1 MEVVNGKKGAREMS
15 ESILIV
21 KILYVL
27 IHGLIAVYDF
37 SFYRIPNLFLA
48 ALLVLYGFFAPFSL
62 SLDGLVNS
70 LIVFGVVLSIGF
82 ALFILKIIGGG
93 DAKYIAVAS
102 LWVGFPGVIQLLFFI
117 TTAGALLA
125 LVYLFLRYYMAKSSD
140 WVWMQIQKAER
151 RLPILQYVWFGS
163 GRGPEEG
170 SRENIEAR
178 MIPYGV
184 AIAIGSI
191 IMMFLHLTI

>member
-15 ESILIV
+15 GFILI
-21 KILYVL
+21 IYVL
-27 IHGLIAVYDF
+27 IHMLIAVYDF
-37 SFYRIPNLFLA
+37 SFYRIPNLFLV
-48 ALLVLYGFFAPFSL
+48 ALLILYGFFAPFSL
-62 SLDGLVNS
+62 SPDDLVNS
-70 LIVFGVVLSIGF
+70 LIVFGIVLSVGF
-82 ALFILKIIGGG
+82 ALFVLQIIGGG

-151 RLPILQYVWFGS
+151 RLPILQYVWWGS
-163 GRGPEEG
+163 GRGPEG
-170 SRENIEAR
+170 GTRENIEAR

-184 AIAIGSI
+184 AIAIGAI